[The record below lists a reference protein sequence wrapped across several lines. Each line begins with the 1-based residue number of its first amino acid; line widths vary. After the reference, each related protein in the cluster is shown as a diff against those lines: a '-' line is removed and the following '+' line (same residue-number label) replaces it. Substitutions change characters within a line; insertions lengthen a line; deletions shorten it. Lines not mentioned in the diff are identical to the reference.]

1 MYPRFLT
8 LQTGSG
14 FACYKEIP
22 CTITRPAEVCF
33 ALCLGYLTCTLAFPA
48 GFLDLRV
55 EGAGTLAIITG
66 LCHPD
71 FLGIVAVRAC
81 CVGMLI
87 RHVSLRFCMT
97 VQKKGLLTPVGRQE
111 TRLEAGSARAPWR
124 ANPQYTIYTA
134 RNKQQYLFVYHVCV
148 PRHHKDLD
156 RRV

>member
-97 VQKKGLLTPVGRQE
+97 VQKKGPPDAGRTPGDPPGGRKCPSS
-111 TRLEAGSARAPWR
+111 LEGKPSVH
-124 ANPQYTIYTA
+124 NIHGT
-134 RNKQQYLFVYHVCV
+134 
-148 PRHHKDLD
+148 
-156 RRV
+156 